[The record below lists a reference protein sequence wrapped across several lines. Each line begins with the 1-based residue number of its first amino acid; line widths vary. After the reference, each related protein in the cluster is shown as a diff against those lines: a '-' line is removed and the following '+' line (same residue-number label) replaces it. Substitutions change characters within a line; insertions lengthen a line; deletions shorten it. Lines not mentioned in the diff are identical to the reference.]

1 MFIVEAQTLRRR
13 VRAWLI
19 FFIAALAAS
28 GITAI
33 PLLWELTVLRGV
45 LASQPWIP
53 GLWPDLS
60 GWIALVDTALV
71 ETLGKYPFLAY
82 GTDWLAFAHI
92 VIAIGFIGPLRDPVR
107 NVWVVELG
115 MIACVLV
122 IPVALI
128 FGALRGIPFYW
139 RLIDCSFGVVGII
152 PLALVRRDI
161 GRLAALQQP

>member
-1 MFIVEAQTLRRR
+1 MDAQTLRRR
-13 VRAWLI
+13 VRLWLV

-28 GITAI
+28 GVTAI
-33 PLLWELTVLRGV
+33 PLLWELTVLRGI
-45 LASQPWIP
+45 LESQPWIA
-53 GLWPDLS
+53 GSWPDLI
-60 GWIALVDTALV
+60 GWLTLVDTALV
-71 ETLGKYPFLAY
+71 ETFGKYPFMAY
-82 GTDWLAFAHI
+82 GMDWLAFAHI

-128 FGALRGIPFYW
+128 FGGLRGIPFYW

-161 GRLAALQQP
+161 GRMATLQQP